1 MITLYTKNNCPYCKM
16 TKTLLG
22 ENGLS
27 FREINIEEIHTA
39 REFLIENGHK
49 TVPQIYF
56 NNEILVEGGFTGL
69 SNVDFDLLKQRVFV
83 EAA

>member
-1 MITLYTKNNCPYCKM
+1 MITLYTKNNCPYCSLAKA
-16 TKTLLG
+16 LL
-22 ENGLS
+22 ERNNIA

-49 TVPQIYF
+49 TVPQVYY
-56 NNEILVEGGFTGL
+56 NNEILIEGGYTGL
-69 SNVDFDLLKQRVFV
+69 IAANLENLKQQLLT